1 MTKIEALR
9 EFIGRSSYE
18 IIENPFTKTDS
29 SLLSSIGDQRFY
41 AYLKMIEDATD
52 GSIDSVMGIED
63 ILSHAIDIEE
73 KSKRQLLQIL
83 KNEKAKTLYHMMGRV
98 ESDEDNM
105 EVVSMDGFVF
115 SARENGWV
123 FE

>member
-9 EFIGRSSYE
+9 DFIGRSSYE

-41 AYLKMIEDATD
+41 AYLSMIENATD
-52 GSIDSVMGIED
+52 GSIDSIMGIED

-83 KNEKAKTLYHMMGRV
+83 NNEKAKTLYHMMGRV

-105 EVVSMDGFVF
+105 EIVSMEGFVF

>member
-41 AYLKMIEDATD
+41 AYLRMIEDSID
-52 GSIDSVMGIED
+52 GSIDGVMEIED

-73 KSKRQLLQIL
+73 KSKKQLLQIL
-83 KNEKAKTLYHMMGRV
+83 KNEKAKTLYHMMGRI

>member
-41 AYLKMIEDATD
+41 AYLKMIEDSID
-52 GSIDSVMGIED
+52 GSIDGVMEIEAV
-63 ILSHAIDIEE
+63 LSHAIDIEE

-83 KNEKAKTLYHMMGRV
+83 KNEKAKTLYHMMGRI

-105 EVVSMDGFVF
+105 EIVSMDGFVF

>member
-29 SLLSSIGDQRFY
+29 SLVSSIGDQRFY
-41 AYLKMIEDATD
+41 AYLKMVEDSID
-52 GSIDSVMGIED
+52 GSIDGVMEIED

-73 KSKRQLLQIL
+73 KSKKQLLQIL
-83 KNEKAKTLYHMMGRV
+83 KNEKAKTLYHMMGRI
-98 ESDEDNM
+98 ESNEDNM
-105 EVVSMDGFVF
+105 EIVSMDGFVF

>member
-41 AYLKMIEDATD
+41 AYLKMVGDSIY
-52 GSIDSVMGIED
+52 GSIDGVMEIED

-73 KSKRQLLQIL
+73 KSKKQLLQIL
-83 KNEKAKTLYHMMGRV
+83 KNEKAKTLYHMMGRI

-105 EVVSMDGFVF
+105 EIVSMDGFVF

>member
-41 AYLKMIEDATD
+41 AYLKMIEDSID
-52 GSIDSVMGIED
+52 GSIDGVMEIED

-73 KSKRQLLQIL
+73 KSKKQLLQIL
-83 KNEKAKTLYHMMGRV
+83 KNEKAKTLYHMMGRI

-105 EVVSMDGFVF
+105 EIVSMDGFVF